1 MRFTFQNFLKN
12 GNAMLFI
19 NLAVAASL
27 IWAITLWA
35 GQIISAKAS
44 SPPAYV
50 PPKAGAAAA
59 NAPPADYSAIKLR
72 NLFYP
77 VAQKSAAAVLPG
89 ELPVSTLPFKLMGTI
104 ISPNA
109 KECAAILESAAA
121 KEQNIYRV
129 DDALAQGT
137 FITKISRFEAVISNN
152 GHPERIP
159 IYFGDAPAGAAQ
171 PGAALAGGTQVAMLG
186 DNKVVMDK
194 RFFDAQKSNM
204 NDMMTQIRAVPN
216 MADGAINGF
225 QVFEIVKDS
234 LYDKIGIK
242 NQDVVQRINGQALT
256 SMEGGLDLFN
266 AIKNDNR
273 FVIDVLR
280 NNQTK
285 TITVDIQ

>member
-1 MRFTFQNFLKN
+1 
-12 GNAMLFI
+12 MLFV
-19 NLAVAASL
+19 NAAVVAAL
-27 IWAITLWA
+27 VWAITLWA
-35 GQIISAKAS
+35 GQILSAKAA
-44 SPPAYV
+44 SPPAYS
-50 PPKAGAAAA
+50 PPRPPATAA

-77 VAQKSAAAVLPG
+77 AVQKSAAAILPG

-104 ISPNA
+104 ISHNA
-109 KECAAILESAAA
+109 KECAAILESAA
-121 KEQNIYRV
+121 KEQNIYHA

-137 FITKISRFEAVISNN
+137 FITKINRFELIISNN

-171 PGAALAGGTQVAMLG
+171 TGAALAGGAQVAMLG

-204 NDMMTQIRAVPN
+204 NDMLTQIRAVPN

-266 AIKNDNR
+266 AIKNDNH
-273 FVIDVLR
+273 FAIDVLR